1 MDSVAEAAIKTCQH
15 AVNANFIP
23 ASNLWKMVKVL
34 CIIKY
39 ELKESRAIMHGS
51 I

>member
-23 ASNLWKMVKVL
+23 ASNLWKIFKVL

-39 ELKESRAIMHGS
+39 ELKESSAIMHGS